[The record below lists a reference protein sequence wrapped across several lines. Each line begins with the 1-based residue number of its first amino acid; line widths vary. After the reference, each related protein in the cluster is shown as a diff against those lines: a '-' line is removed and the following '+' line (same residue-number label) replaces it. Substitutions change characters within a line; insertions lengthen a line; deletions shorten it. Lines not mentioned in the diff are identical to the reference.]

1 MTIIMRDEKSS
12 KTPIYFWIIA
22 VLALCWNSI
31 GAFDYLAT
39 QLQLDSY
46 MSQFSPEQLDY
57 FYNIPT
63 WAVAAWAIAIW
74 FSVLGSLGLL
84 LRSRRALG
92 LFVIALVA
100 MIASTVNSF
109 LLSNGLEIMGN
120 GGAIFS
126 AVIFVI
132 SVLLVW
138 FSKAMIR
145 RGVLS

>member
-1 MTIIMRDEKSS
+1 MTVIIAKATN
-12 KTPIYFWIIA
+12 KTPLHLWVVG
-22 VLALCWNSI
+22 VLSLVWNGM

-39 QLQLDSY
+39 QLQLEFY
-46 MSQFSPEQLDY
+46 MSSFSQTQLDY
-57 FYNIPT
+57 FYNIPA
-63 WAVAAWAIAIW
+63 WAVAAWAIAVW

-84 LRSRRALG
+84 LRSRRAPG

-109 LLSNGLEIMGN
+109 LLSNGLEIMGT

-126 AVIFVI
+126 AVIVVI
-132 SVLLVW
+132 GVLLVW
-138 FSKAMIR
+138 YSRAMSR